1 MYYITSSPRSF
12 HINPPHTIHST
23 VGCVL
28 IYFAHRV
35 QFLLANTS
43 RTPSSAYGSILYT
56 HSFYLPCWDFA
67 WHVFV
72 CATAL
77 FGLENIPLELST
89 TAGSYNLSAFLALK
103 SHETRGEERVICIV
117 PLTAEYS
124 MVSYSKNVC
133 LLRLSVLFAICLK
146 TSFYVEVWQKH

>member
-67 WHVFV
+67 WLEPVQACELHV
-72 CATAL
+72 
-77 FGLENIPLELST
+77 PK
-89 TAGSYNLSAFLALK
+89 Y
-103 SHETRGEERVICIV
+103 
-117 PLTAEYS
+117 
-124 MVSYSKNVC
+124 
-133 LLRLSVLFAICLK
+133 
-146 TSFYVEVWQKH
+146 SFYSLSIKSTSCENELI